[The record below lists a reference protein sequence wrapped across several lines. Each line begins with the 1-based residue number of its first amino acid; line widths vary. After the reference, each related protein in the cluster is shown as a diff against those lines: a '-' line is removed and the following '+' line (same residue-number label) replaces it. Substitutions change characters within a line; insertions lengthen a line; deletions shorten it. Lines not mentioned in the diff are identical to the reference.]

1 MRPKLIMDKYAAL
14 QKLIEIKFKDAALL
28 DTVFM
33 HRSYVNE
40 HKNVKEH
47 NERLEFLGDAVLEL
61 AVTEFLYKQY
71 PNRQEGT
78 LTDLRSALVKG
89 LHLADISRELE
100 LGKYL
105 YLSHG
110 EEIGGGR
117 EKPYILANTL
127 EALIGAI
134 YIDKGYKEAHKF
146 TEKFVLKHLG
156 IIIEKGL
163 HVDPKSLLQEI
174 TQEKAL
180 CVPIYKVVEAS
191 GPDHAKNYKVGVYL
205 KEEFLAEGLGPSKQ
219 KAEQEAA
226 AKALKKKGWN

>member
-1 MRPKLIMDKYAAL
+1 MDKYSAL
-14 QKLIEIKFKDAALL
+14 QKIIGIKFKNSDLL
-28 DTVFM
+28 NTVFM

-61 AVTEFLYKQY
+61 AVTEFLYKKY
-71 PNRQEGT
+71 PSRTEGT

-89 LHLADISRELE
+89 PHLADISRELD

-117 EKPYILANTL
+117 GKPYILANTL

-146 TEKFVLKHLG
+146 TEKFILKRLNE
-156 IIIEKGL
+156 IIGKGL
-163 HVDPKSLLQEI
+163 HIDSKSLLQEI
-174 TQEKAL
+174 TQEKEL
-180 CVPIYKVVEAS
+180 CIPLYKVISAS
-191 GPDHAKNYKVGVYL
+191 GPDHAKYYKVGVYL
-205 KEEFLAEGLGPSKQ
+205 KDEFLAEGSGPSKQ
-219 KAEQEAA
+219 RAEQEAA